1 MHVSHVSLPA
11 SLFCTAL
18 YLCSYNP
25 TAMAEVRCQETS
37 GGEAN
42 NSSVARSFVFSVV
55 PVPMNCARLHIEDEY

>member
-1 MHVSHVSLPA
+1 
-11 SLFCTAL
+11 
-18 YLCSYNP
+18 
-25 TAMAEVRCQETS
+25 MAEVRCQETS